1 MKFKFPFQ
9 NVMQYRKTLENMA
22 QREFQDSLAELHGLQ
37 KKLEELNQE
46 IVDARD
52 QRFKTE
58 REGGKSAPALGQA
71 EDFIRGQVQRIA
83 QQQAKIQECEK
94 RVEKLR
100 EILREKAIDYKIIEG
115 LKDRQ
120 NEQFQLEQNK
130 LDQKRTDDLN
140 TMRFRPEGKK

>member
-1 MKFKFPFQ
+1 M
-9 NVMQYRKTLENMA
+9 
-22 QREFQDSLAELHGLQ
+22 
-37 KKLEELNQE
+37 
-46 IVDARD
+46 
-52 QRFKTE
+52 
-58 REGGKSAPALGQA
+58 
-71 EDFIRGQVQRIA
+71 
-83 QQQAKIQECEK
+83 
-94 RVEKLR
+94 R